1 MNKGIRYGG
10 PERECA
16 MPDAGGMHFKVFAD
30 ASFGRESD
38 PYIVFFES
46 DSLWERMDFPDDTVV
61 FRKGAASDVCVRIT
75 TDMLPGDDDL
85 M

>member
-1 MNKGIRYGG
+1 MALFSEYDGQPYSEQKWHEGLVVAYD
-10 PERECA
+10 
-16 MPDAGGMHFKVFAD
+16 DAD
-30 ASFGRESD
+30 SD

-61 FRKGAASDVCVRIT
+61 FRKGAASDVCVHIT